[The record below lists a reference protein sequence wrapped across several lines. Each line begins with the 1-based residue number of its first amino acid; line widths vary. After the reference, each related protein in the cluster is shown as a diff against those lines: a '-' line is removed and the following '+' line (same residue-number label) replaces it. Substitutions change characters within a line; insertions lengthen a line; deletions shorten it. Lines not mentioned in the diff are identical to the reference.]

1 MDKIAVVILN
11 WNGAPMLRRYLGD
24 VIRYSTTDGATVYVA
39 DNASTDDSIAILR
52 TDYPQCRIIQLDKN
66 WGFAEGYN
74 KALSQIEA
82 EYYLLLNSDIRV
94 THHWLQP
101 LVEFMD
107 VHTEVAA
114 CQPKLLSMSDPD
126 SFEYAG
132 ASGGFIDRYGYPFC
146 RGRIFETVERDNGQ
160 YDTPIPILWATGAA
174 LLIRSADYWQAG
186 GLDGRFFA
194 HNEEIDLCWRLR
206 IMGRKIYC
214 IPESCVYHVGGGT
227 LPKKNPMKTYLNFRN
242 NLTMLYKNLP
252 DTELRHVMRVRWFLD
267 YLAAFQMLILGRNY
281 GDFCAVFRARRAFKR
296 WRHEF
301 VSDRQSI
308 QTTSSNASIPE
319 RLPISILWQYYVKG
333 IKFFSQLPFH

>member
-11 WNGAPMLRRYLGD
+11 WNGASMLRQYLGD
-24 VIRYSTTDGATVYVA
+24 VIRYSVDDEAVVYVA
-39 DNASTDDSIAILR
+39 DNASTDDSIELLR
-52 TDYPQCRIIQLDKN
+52 SEYPQCRIIELEKN

-74 KALSQIEA
+74 KALRQINA

-107 VHTEVAA
+107 VHQDVAA
-114 CQPKLLSMSDPD
+114 CQPKLLSMADTD
-126 SFEYAG
+126 CFEYAG

-146 RGRIFETVERDNGQ
+146 RGRIFDTVERDNGQ
-160 YDTPIPILWATGAA
+160 YDTPMSILWATGAA
-174 LLIRSADYWQAG
+174 LLIRSADYWKAG

-214 IPESCVYHVGGGT
+214 IPESYVYHVGGGT
-227 LPKKNPMKTYLNFRN
+227 LPKGNPMKTFLNFRN

-252 DTELRHVMRVRWFLD
+252 DSELRHVMRVRWFLD
-267 YLAAFQMLILGRNY
+267 YLAAFQMLILGRNL
-281 GDFCAVFRARRAFKR
+281 GDFRAVFRARSAFKR

-301 VSDRQSI
+301 AQDRKKI
-308 QTTSSNASIPE
+308 QASSAHTPIPE
-319 RLPISILWQYYVKG
+319 RLSISLLWQYYAKG
-333 IKFFSQLPFH
+333 HKTFTELS